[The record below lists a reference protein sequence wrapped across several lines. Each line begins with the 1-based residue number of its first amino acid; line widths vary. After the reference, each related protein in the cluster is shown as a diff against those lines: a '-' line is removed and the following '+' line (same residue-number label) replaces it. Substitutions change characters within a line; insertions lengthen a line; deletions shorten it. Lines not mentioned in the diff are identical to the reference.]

1 MIYNTKSVVL
11 DIDDTCGDLKIRLQ
25 DIYRRATGNPDIS
38 WQDWTDYNAKDR
50 YGITSD
56 QLSQLFIEDNS
67 LALMKPHD
75 GLIEV
80 TAILKSRG
88 YNVEFVTARGWCPDA
103 YDITKKWLDDHYVSY
118 DRINIVPLFEC
129 KERVTRHIE
138 NIALFVD
145 DRYDHCTAMMGSGRV
160 KHTLLYS
167 QPWNKI
173 WHNALTPN
181 FDVIDNLYDVLKYLP
196 E

>member
-1 MIYNTKSVVL
+1 
-11 DIDDTCGDLKIRLQ
+11 
-25 DIYRRATGNPDIS
+25 
-38 WQDWTDYNAKDR
+38 
-50 YGITSD
+50 
-56 QLSQLFIEDNS
+56 
-67 LALMKPHD
+67 MKPHD

-80 TAILKSRG
+80 TAILKARG

-145 DRYDHCTAMMGSGRV
+145 DRYDHCTAMMNSGRV

-167 QPWNKI
+167 QPWNEI

>member
-1 MIYNTKSVVL
+1 MIKTVIF
-11 DIDDTCGDLKIRLQ
+11 DIDDTVGDLKSRLQ
-25 DIYRRATGNPDIS
+25 EIYRRATGNPDIS
-38 WQDWTDYNAKDR
+38 WNDWTDYNAKDR

-56 QLSQLFIEDNS
+56 QLSELFIEDNA
-67 LALMKPHD
+67 LELMKPHE

-88 YNVEFVTARGWCPDA
+88 YNVEFVTARGWCPGA

-138 NIALFVD
+138 NIELFVD
-145 DRYDHCTAMMGSGRV
+145 DRYDHCTAMMNSGRV

-181 FDVIDNLYDVLKYLP
+181 FSVIDNLYEVLNYIP

>member
-1 MIYNTKSVVL
+1 MIYNTKSIVL
-11 DIDDTCGDLKIRLQ
+11 DIDDTVGNLKERLQ
-25 DIYRRATGNPDIS
+25 EIYRRATGNQEIKYT
-38 WQDWTDYNAKDR
+38 DWSDYNAKDR

-80 TAILKSRG
+80 TAILKARG

-145 DRYDHCTAMMGSGRV
+145 DRYDHCTAMMNSGRV

-181 FDVIDNLYDVLKYLP
+181 FDVIDNLYDVLNYLP